1 MLRGLIWE
9 RRLERLTKGCDGAEV
24 ERRPGRG
31 LADQGGSA
39 YLVRPGLGGS
49 SPTREGADHLQL
61 TALNKAAATLRLD
74 PS

>member
-39 YLVRPGLGGS
+39 YLVRRGWEEGGALPRPGKG
-49 SPTREGADHLQL
+49 PTAC
-61 TALNKAAATLRLD
+61 
-74 PS
+74 S